1 MWAPGETIVHQEVW
15 RDRVWAARP
24 LTVVE
29 DTDDRLML
37 WMPRGTRRKV
47 PVTPPGRTDPGS
59 VKDRTIENLARG
71 DWVHGDHVWDV
82 STLWLVRPG
91 DWHSVW
97 VSWLESGAHFGWYIN
112 LQQPYRRTELGI
124 EAMDLMLDVVAEPD
138 LTWRWKDEDEFDE
151 LLARGVFD
159 TATGLRVRQEAEAVI
174 GRIEARE
181 APFSE
186 PWPAWR
192 PDPGWPQPALPD
204 GWDVVPA

>member
-1 MWAPGETIVHQEVW
+1 
-15 RDRVWAARP
+15 
-24 LTVVE
+24 
-29 DTDDRLML
+29 ML

-159 TATGLRVRQEAEAVI
+159 TATGLRVSPR
-174 GRIEARE
+174 GGGCDRPHRSARGTLLRTVAGLAARPGM
-181 APFSE
+181 APT
-186 PWPAWR
+186 R
-192 PDPGWPQPALPD
+192 PPGWMGRGPGLAR
-204 GWDVVPA
+204 